1 MCWRIEAGYNDVF
14 AVHSLNNHVV
24 AWKLPFI
31 SEVNLDVIQ
40 PSGMDA
46 KVSRLREG
54 AEEIGIKYM
63 TQLEATY
70 LNWLNFGTYLVG
82 DYSV

>member
-1 MCWRIEAGYNDVF
+1 
-14 AVHSLNNHVV
+14 
-24 AWKLPFI
+24 
-31 SEVNLDVIQ
+31 
-40 PSGMDA
+40 MDA

-54 AEEIGIKYM
+54 AEEIGVKYM

-82 DYSV
+82 DYSA